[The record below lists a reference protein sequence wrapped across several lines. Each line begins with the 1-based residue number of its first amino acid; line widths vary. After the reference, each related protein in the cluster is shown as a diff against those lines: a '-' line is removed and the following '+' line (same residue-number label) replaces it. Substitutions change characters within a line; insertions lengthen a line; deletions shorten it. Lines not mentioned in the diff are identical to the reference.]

1 MTFFD
6 FMRVKN
12 EMLLTDLFRNTVN
25 TLPEKLRS
33 FDGLLEV
40 LGPGRGV

>member
-12 EMLLTDLFRNTVN
+12 EMLLTDLFRNI
-25 TLPEKLRS
+25 LPEKLRS
-33 FDGLLEV
+33 FEGLLEV

>member
-12 EMLLTDLFRNTVN
+12 EMLLTDLFRNI
-25 TLPEKLRS
+25 LPEKLRS

-40 LGPGRGV
+40 LGPGPGV